1 MKNQHEDKRGC
12 SRGNRVNKETPEDK
26 CGDRHSKMTPEE
38 LGTQQ
43 SKCATQ
49 RPSWSNFWNKL
60 QKEIRENIERNPTTY
75 EH

>member
-43 SKCATQ
+43 SKCSTQ
-49 RPSWSNFWNKL
+49 KPNGVIFGTSYKRKH
-60 QKEIRENIERNPTTY
+60 KERNLNTY
-75 EH
+75 GH